1 MIKLTKVSTENIKAP
16 TLVLIPGGP
25 GLSSLTLRSMDIL
38 SRSFNLLYVDFPGVN
53 GNPYIKD
60 RSFDEL
66 SHALQM
72 ELQKVNGPLYVLGHS
87 YGGFFAANLSLKM
100 KLDGIICVAT
110 PFSEKS
116 LVAAGGN
123 FNANKSQALT
133 DAEVEWSE
141 QQDDKSFAKWTSEYG
156 ELYFTNPDGKYL
168 LLNDKVSAKF
178 FLANR
183 SDARQ
188 KESMLSLLK
197 ENNMKKLFIAGG
209 KDIMLPIEILR
220 EDASRGGFDFKSVNN
235 ASHFVTFDQAEIVA
249 GQIEFFCDIRIE
261 GN

>member
-1 MIKLTKVSTENIKAP
+1 MIKLTEVSNGNTKAP

-38 SRSFNLLYVDFPGVN
+38 NRSFHLIYVDFPGVN

-66 SHALQM
+66 SHALQK
-72 ELQKVNGPLYVLGHS
+72 ELQKINGPLYVLGHS
-87 YGGFFAANLSLKM
+87 YGGFFAADLSLQM

-116 LVAAGGN
+116 LLSAGEN
-123 FNANKSQALT
+123 FNANKLQSLI
-133 DAEVEWSE
+133 DAEVEWNE
-141 QQDDKSFAKWTSEYG
+141 RQDDKSFAKWTSEYG

-197 ENNMKKLFIAGG
+197 ENKIKKIFIAGE
-209 KDIMLPIEILR
+209 KDIMLPLEILR

-249 GQIEFFCDIRIE
+249 GQIENFCDIRI
-261 GN
+261 